1 MQKELRRIAPLRAGV
16 VVAILQGIL
25 GIIFAVPM
33 FLIASLATLA
43 GPNHPGASGQA
54 AVPVIFTGVFIL
66 FVPLIYAITGF
77 LTGLL
82 GAAVYNLVAKWT
94 GGFILEVRDL
104 PAEASTWPQQT
115 PQQCV

>member
-16 VVAILQGIL
+16 LAGIVQGIL
-25 GIIFAVPM
+25 AVPIY
-33 FLIASLATLA
+33 LNAYLLTLA
-43 GPNHPGASGQA
+43 APNNPVASGQA

>member
-1 MQKELRRIAPLRAGV
+1 MQKELRRISPLRAGV
-16 VVAILQGIL
+16 LAGIVQGIL
-25 GIIFAVPM
+25 AVPIY
-33 FLIASLATLA
+33 LNAYLLTLA
-43 GPNHPGASGQA
+43 APNNPVASGQA

-94 GGFILEVRDL
+94 GGFVVEVRDL
-104 PAEASTWPQQT
+104 PEQSPAPVQEFPPQ
-115 PQQCV
+115 